1 MYSQKMMHYILGG
14 KPGTKVAKP
23 DVARDVERMF
33 SPEAYEKQFL
43 RDRKRVVSAE
53 FDLTGA
59 HWSGVGYQPVRNAG
73 EHGAEQEFDTI
84 TKIVEEVLED
94 LVILKEGNADV
105 VEKICLVTEVHTT
118 QTIEAVAANT
128 SELIIMK
135 MDIKTTL
142 WFESLMS
149 KAGDVDWRIV
159 KLNIDILNQQ
169 RIK

>member
-1 MYSQKMMHYILGG
+1 MKRLS
-14 KPGTKVAKP
+14 TK
-23 DVARDVERMF
+23 EIF
-33 SPEAYEKQFL
+33 S
-43 RDRKRVVSAE
+43 
-53 FDLTGA
+53 
-59 HWSGVGYQPVRNAG
+59 
-73 EHGAEQEFDTI
+73 EFDTMA
-84 TKIVEEVLED
+84 KIVEEVLED

-105 VEKICLVTEVHTT
+105 VEKICLATEVHTT

-142 WFESLMS
+142 WFESLVS

>member
-1 MYSQKMMHYILGG
+1 M
-14 KPGTKVAKP
+14 A
-23 DVARDVERMF
+23 
-33 SPEAYEKQFL
+33 
-43 RDRKRVVSAE
+43 
-53 FDLTGA
+53 
-59 HWSGVGYQPVRNAG
+59 
-73 EHGAEQEFDTI
+73 
-84 TKIVEEVLED
+84 KIVEEVLED

-105 VEKICLVTEVHTT
+105 VEKICLATEVHTT

-142 WFESLMS
+142 WFESLVS